1 MSDIVMKPYKIF
13 KFFVYSAC
21 LGSGTF
27 FFYWTF
33 VTLLLNV
40 SNIVGIIKKCSD
52 ICLHIFAKDCI
63 LCQTCVVYLSLIRSH
78 TSVTSPLNQ
87 ICHCYVFKS
96 TAGVRQ
102 MFGVGT

>member
-40 SNIVGIIKKCSD
+40 SNIVGIIKNVR
-52 ICLHIFAKDCI
+52 IFVS
-63 LCQTCVVYLSLIRSH
+63 TYLQKI
-78 TSVTSPLNQ
+78 VF
-87 ICHCYVFKS
+87 YVKRVLFIYH
-96 TAGVRQ
+96 
-102 MFGVGT
+102 